1 MKLNQQGYDLITQFE
16 GLSLVPY
23 LDSVKI
29 PTIGYGN
36 TYYPNGLTSIK
47 VTMKDP
53 KITKQYALEMFKIT
67 ADTFA
72 LRVIKRVTKKITQNQ
87 FNALVSFAYNVGI
100 GAFEK
105 STLLKKVNINPNDLS
120 VKSEFMKW
128 NKAGGKVITGLTNR
142 RKKEADVYFS

>member
-16 GLSLVPY
+16 GLSLTPY

-36 TYYPNGLTSIK
+36 TYYPNGVK

-53 KITKQYALEMFKIT
+53 KITKAYALEMFKIT
-67 ADTFA
+67 ADKFA
-72 LRVIKRVTKKITQNQ
+72 IRVNNRVKKPVTQNQ
-87 FNALVSFAYNVGI
+87 FNALVSIAYNIGI
-100 GAFEK
+100 GAFEN
-105 STLLKKVNINPNDLS
+105 STLLRKVNINPNDLTIRT
-120 VKSEFMKW
+120 EFGKW

-142 RKKEADVYFS
+142 RTKEANTYFL